1 MSTRLL
7 QGALLTAAAGAI
19 VLVADLFG
27 AAGTIIGLAAA
38 ALGTVLAAPA
48 ARGTEGGWW
57 NALVAGTLLCGAGA
71 ALSLLS
77 EPLGGLV
84 VVLGAVTVVAAATL
98 TFPLD

>member
-7 QGALLTAAAGAI
+7 QGALLIAAAGAI

-27 AAGTIIGLAAA
+27 TAGAIAGLAAA

-57 NALVAGTLLCGAGA
+57 NALAAGTLLCGAGA
-71 ALSLLS
+71 ALSALS
-77 EPLGGLV
+77 EPLGGIV
-84 VVLGAVTVVAAATL
+84 VVLGVVMVVAAATL
-98 TFPLD
+98 TFPLG